1 MNHFNYSYYEEFILI
16 MNAPCYLVKNSAL
29 DRYSKY
35 AMDLHISRLHLIRG
49 RKNQHMYSTPS
60 PSSKAAR
67 TFDDRIIN
75 LGKKVEID
83 KGNQALYQKLSHI
96 SNQNSSLPIK
106 VHKQSRSAFKSSYQ
120 IFREHQERK
129 IAAENVQIVKKLT
142 EAKPAVQKKTL
153 DEEYAEFKKRKR
165 RLLKLSKIEDMNESM
180 NNKAVSPFKNQKS

>member
-1 MNHFNYSYYEEFILI
+1 
-16 MNAPCYLVKNSAL
+16 MNAPCYIVKNSAL

-49 RKNQHMYSTPS
+49 RKNQHMFSTPS
-60 PSSKAAR
+60 PSNKATR
-67 TFDDRIIN
+67 TFDDRIKN
-75 LGKKVEID
+75 LGKKLAID
-83 KGNQALYQKLSHI
+83 RENQALYQKLSHI
-96 SNQNSSLPIK
+96 SNQNSSLPMK
-106 VHKQSRSAFKSSYQ
+106 THKISRSNFKSSYQ

-165 RLLKLSKIEDMNESM
+165 RLLKLSKLEDMNESL
-180 NNKAVSPFKNQKS
+180 NSKATSPLKNQKS